1 MCPKLLQIGPFT
13 VYSYGLMVAIGFFIS
28 SYFLSIEINRK
39 QLGKEL
45 DYSLTI
51 ITLISGIIGSKLLYL
66 VENWNYTRLAP
77 IDMTFSPSGLTYYG
91 GFFLATLSVYVYS
104 RKKNIAFFSI
114 ADSIVPSLMLGY
126 GIARLGCHF
135 SGDGDYG
142 FPTSLPW
149 GTNYSN
155 GTYPP
160 SLAFRDFP
168 KVTSQFPNGIEIGS
182 VSCRSGD

>member
-66 VENWNYTRLAP
+66 VENW
-77 IDMTFSPSGLTYYG
+77 
-91 GFFLATLSVYVYS
+91 
-104 RKKNIAFFSI
+104 K
-114 ADSIVPSLMLGY
+114 
-126 GIARLGCHF
+126 
-135 SGDGDYG
+135 
-142 FPTSLPW
+142 
-149 GTNYSN
+149 
-155 GTYPP
+155 
-160 SLAFRDFP
+160 
-168 KVTSQFPNGIEIGS
+168 IGRAH
-182 VSCRSGD
+182 V